1 MIGPNVWLKSTSYWF
16 RLVGVDIYIYFRGI
30 HNKSNVDTFWT
41 VSVMQTTNWEITSVG
56 IVHTVQQQRRILCHH
71 GEKQREKMKTI
82 AMILAGGEGTRLT
95 VLSEARAKP
104 AVPFAG
110 KFRIIDFT
118 LSNCVNSGIYT
129 TGVLTQYRPHSL
141 NEHIGIGKPWDLD
154 RSHGGIRLLQPYQR
168 RRGKDWYSGTADAIK
183 QNLEFVAAQ
192 EADTVLILSGDHI
205 YKMNYAPM
213 LAYHASVAAD
223 LTIAVMP
230 VPIEE
235 AYRYGIMQVD
245 EDNRI
250 VQFHEKPKDRDKGN
264 LASMG
269 IYVFNARVLRQ
280 RLSEGDGDVPRTDFG
295 NHVIPAMLAAGD
307 SVHAFRFEGYWV
319 DVGTIDSYWATNLA
333 LVKPNPELNLY
344 TDNWPIRTKDEERPA
359 VKAGPQSKIVSSLVS
374 NGCVIRGMVSNSVLS
389 PGVYVSPGAVVKDS
403 VIMNDTWIGP
413 GAVLEKVVV
422 DKEVMI
428 GTGSVVGT
436 GDESVPNAEM
446 PDRLS
451 SGITVIGKGAFIP
464 DGTHIGRNVLINS
477 RRDESDFPPDG
488 IVADGQTI

>member
-1 MIGPNVWLKSTSYWF
+1 MN
-16 RLVGVDIYIYFRGI
+16 
-30 HNKSNVDTFWT
+30 
-41 VSVMQTTNWEITSVG
+41 
-56 IVHTVQQQRRILCHH
+56 
-71 GEKQREKMKTI
+71 TI

-118 LSNCVNSGIYT
+118 LSNCVNSGIFT

-154 RSHGGIRLLQPYQR
+154 RSRGGIRLLQPYQR
-168 RRGKDWYSGTADAIK
+168 RKGKDWYAGTADAIY
-183 QNLEFVAAQ
+183 QNMEFVADHR
-192 EADTVLILSGDHI
+192 ADTVLVLSGDHI
-205 YKMNYAPM
+205 YKMNYRPM
-213 LAYHASVAAD
+213 LEYHWSVDAD

-235 AYRYGIMQVD
+235 AYRYGIMQVN
-245 EDNRI
+245 EEGRI
-250 VQFHEKPKDRDKGN
+250 VEFHEKPKDRDKGN

-269 IYVFNARVLRQ
+269 IYVFDERVLGQ
-280 RLSEGDGDVPRTDFG
+280 RLAEGGSDNPRTDFG

-307 SVHAFRFEGYWV
+307 NVHAYRFEGYWV
-319 DVGTIDSYWATNLA
+319 DVGTIDAYWATNLA
-333 LVKPNPELNLY
+333 LLKPDPALDLY

-359 VKAGPQSKIVSSLVS
+359 VKVGPQSKVIDSMVS

-403 VIMNDTWIGP
+403 VVMNDTWIGP
-413 GAVLEKVVV
+413 GALLDKVVI

-428 GTGSVVGT
+428 GSGSVVGT
-436 GDESVPNAEM
+436 GDESVANVEM
-446 PDRLS
+446 PDRLN
-451 SGITVIGKGAFIP
+451 SGITVIGKGAFLP
-464 DGTHIGRNVLINS
+464 EGVHVGRNVLINS
-477 RRDESDFPPDG
+477 GRDESAFPADG
-488 IVADGQTI
+488 VVADGQTI